1 MLKMTVDISG
11 LLRLIQRKVKKFRMH
26 NGGISRR
33 DEQRIAELLILR
45 FICRDDVRV
54 KRLSSP
60 DVNRITDKLTH
71 GDHNTSGDHELLS
84 ELHYYGE
91 MVGDM
96 VMRYFDYV
104 DDYTGYDCDVFY
116 ELRRRRIVIEGRSEC
131 LRERLGR

>member
-11 LLRLIQRKVKKFRMH
+11 LLRLIQRKVVKYRPTH
-26 NGGISRR
+26 TNTSRK

-45 FICRDDVRV
+45 FICRDDVLAERASTPYASCV
-54 KRLSSP
+54 SRLLIEGDRDSYGDP
-60 DVNRITDKLTH
+60 ELVN
-71 GDHNTSGDHELLS
+71 

-104 DDYTGYDCDVFY
+104 DDYTGYDCDVY
-116 ELRRRRIVIEGRSEC
+116 CDLRRRRIVIEGRSEC

>member
-11 LLRLIQRKVKKFRMH
+11 LLRLIQRKVARYRPEH
-26 NGGISRR
+26 ARTSRR

-45 FICRDDVRV
+45 FICRDDVRAENV
-54 KRLSSP
+54 STPYASCVSRLL
-60 DVNRITDKLTH
+60 VEGNRYED
-71 GDHNTSGDHELLS
+71 GDAELIE

-104 DDYTGYDCDVFY
+104 DDYTGYDCDVYY